1 MTFSILEL
9 ENGNRSLEFDE
20 TDLPVLEAFLHSN
33 FKDMEIQKRIIHS
46 DIVLADTRLMFYNDW
61 WGDPCLISLDE
72 KGALLLDSIFIRLSA
87 GEK

>member
-20 TDLPVLEAFLHSN
+20 TDLPVLAAFLRSN
-33 FKDMEIQKRIIHS
+33 FGEMDMQEQAIHT
-46 DIVLADTRLMFYNDW
+46 DLVFAGTRLMFYNE

-72 KGALLLDSIFIRLSA
+72 KGALLLDSIFTRLSA